1 MCWTLYLSLLKL
13 DKELPTPRRAYPG
26 DAGLDLYARYPAV
39 LAPGERAAVATGVAV
54 AIPPGRVGLVTPRSG
69 LAARNGVGV
78 VNSPGLI
85 DAGYRGEIRV
95 VLINHGR
102 KLCEIARGDRIA
114 QLVIVPCSAPEVEL
128 VEHLDETER
137 GPDGFGSSGR

>member
-1 MCWTLYLSLLKL
+1 MCWTLYLSLQKL
-13 DKELPTPRRAYPG
+13 DKELPTPRRAHPG

-54 AIPPGRVGLVTPRSG
+54 AIPPGSVGLVTPRSG

-102 KLCEIARGDRIA
+102 ELFEIARGDRIA
-114 QLVIVPCSAPEVEL
+114 QLLVVPCSAPEVEL
-128 VEHLDETER
+128 VEQLDETER